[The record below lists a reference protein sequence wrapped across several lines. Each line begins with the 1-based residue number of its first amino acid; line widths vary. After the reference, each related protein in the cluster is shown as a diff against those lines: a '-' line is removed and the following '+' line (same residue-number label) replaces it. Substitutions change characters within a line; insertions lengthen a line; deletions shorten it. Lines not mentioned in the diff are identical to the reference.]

1 MSGFIIDGILLII
14 VTVCIVNGSKKGFA
28 RTVIHLAGYI
38 IAVGAASFISQSG
51 SEYIYDSYI
60 KPKVMSEI
68 EAKIDEAEYDIKEK
82 LSQTFENKGINI
94 KESDLDLI
102 ISGKMPNINENSVLT
117 KEQINDTLS
126 NVLSEY
132 YDLIVGSLLDA
143 FYYRIGKDF
152 DGSIN
157 SDSKGLNTEDAL
169 TAFIKGKQKTA
180 EYLEAR
186 IIRPVIIRT
195 IKLALFAVVFAL
207 AMFAVNI
214 ILRMTWIVKRI
225 PVIGKA
231 DRFLGGF
238 LGFLQGMAIIVIAAA
253 FAVIIIKLSNDSLK
267 YLNSDVISQ
276 TYLFSYIYS
285 IISKISV

>member
-1 MSGFIIDGILLII
+1 M
-14 VTVCIVNGSKKGFA
+14 
-28 RTVIHLAGYI
+28 
-38 IAVGAASFISQSG
+38 
-51 SEYIYDSYI
+51 
-60 KPKVMSEI
+60 
-68 EAKIDEAEYDIKEK
+68 
-82 LSQTFENKGINI
+82 
-94 KESDLDLI
+94 
-102 ISGKMPNINENSVLT
+102 T

-132 YDLIVGSLLDA
+132 YDLIVGLSLDA

-225 PVIGKA
+225 
-231 DRFLGGF
+231 L
-238 LGFLQGMAIIVIAAA
+238 L
-253 FAVIIIKLSNDSLK
+253 
-267 YLNSDVISQ
+267 
-276 TYLFSYIYS
+276 
-285 IISKISV
+285 